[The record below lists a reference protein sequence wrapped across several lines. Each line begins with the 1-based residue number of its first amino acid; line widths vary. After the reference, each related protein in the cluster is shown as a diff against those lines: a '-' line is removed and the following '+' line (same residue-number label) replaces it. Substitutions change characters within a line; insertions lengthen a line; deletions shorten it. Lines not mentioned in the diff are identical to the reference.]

1 MVKIPLKQLVLNPSR
16 GLSTIVIGSAANSV
30 YFTFGQFPILMLM
43 PNFFH
48 LNCCHPI
55 VYRLGGV
62 YTLPILN
69 FGGGAPEPYFS
80 AIISR
85 MSILAIE
92 LAILVH
98 EFRLEFE

>member
-1 MVKIPLKQLVLNPSR
+1 MLPSY
-16 GLSTIVIGSAANSV
+16 VIA
-30 YFTFGQFPILMLM
+30 
-43 PNFFH
+43 
-48 LNCCHPI
+48 
-55 VYRLGGV
+55 GGV

>member
-1 MVKIPLKQLVLNPSR
+1 MFISLLVSSPLSCSCQ
-16 GLSTIVIGSAANSV
+16 T
-30 YFTFGQFPILMLM
+30 
-43 PNFFH
+43 FFH
-48 LNCCHPI
+48 LNFLPFDKA
-55 VYRLGGV
+55 GGV

-85 MSILAIE
+85 MSMLAIE

>member
-30 YFTFGQFPILMLM
+30 YFTFGQFPTFMLM

-48 LNCCHPI
+48 LNFLPFDKA
-55 VYRLGGV
+55 GGV

-85 MSILAIE
+85 MSMLAIE

-98 EFRLEFE
+98 EFRLELE